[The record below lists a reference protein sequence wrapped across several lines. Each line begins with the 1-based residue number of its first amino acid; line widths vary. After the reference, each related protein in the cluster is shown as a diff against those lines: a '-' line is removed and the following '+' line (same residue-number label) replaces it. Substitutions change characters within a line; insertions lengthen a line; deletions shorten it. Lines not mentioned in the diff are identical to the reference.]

1 VKRRWWRGKGWRK
14 FAYSYHRNR
23 EQLPSEQMRVVER
36 INFHIVTVPQLFPP
50 KVTLRVNEKEIT
62 STLTYHKNHIG

>member
-1 VKRRWWRGKGWRK
+1 MVEGEGMEK

-36 INFHIVTVPQLFPP
+36 INFHIVTVPQLFPL
-50 KVTLRVNEKEIT
+50 KVIL
-62 STLTYHKNHIG
+62 